1 MTVQEEK
8 KKKAPAKKKPAKKSE
23 EIRKLKKKTGRPRK
37 KAPVGRPLKY
47 ESPEALQ
54 AALNNY
60 FDTAEANGKPFKIT
74 DMCIYIGFTKDM
86 LKDYE
91 NREEFSYSVK
101 MAKLRV
107 ESQYE
112 DRLIERGN
120 SGDILGIKNFGW
132 TDRIETVNKTSMEI
146 TGSVESFLQSDKE
159 GIKM

>member
-101 MAKLRV
+101 MEK
-107 ESQYE
+107 
-112 DRLIERGN
+112 
-120 SGDILGIKNFGW
+120 
-132 TDRIETVNKTSMEI
+132 
-146 TGSVESFLQSDKE
+146 
-159 GIKM
+159 